1 MKRSKQETKANP
13 SGRTL
18 SGAKRKPRKRAAG
31 AAKKASV
38 RPIRPAKAPSALRD
52 AEFNLKQ
59 ISDLMHIPRT
69 TLYRLEESN
78 EMLGRQKKREGA
90 TSKKVYTWGDV
101 EILSEMLGAKVA
113 RPDEFQIKVVA
124 NLKGGVGKS
133 TLASQVAIRAAASGV
148 KTLLIDLDAQAHA
161 SKSLGFNSD
170 DDTPTILN
178 CIISKT
184 EDKMSIEDV
193 IVQITPMLSLV
204 PSSLS
209 VSAAESR
216 LQFEKGSREERLKKI
231 LEPLRQKF
239 DLILI
244 DTNPSASLLNI
255 NALLAAD
262 ELCLVTET
270 DYLSVS
276 GLKQMFEILKDLQE
290 AFPDFSPNIRVIPNL
305 FDVREAACQASLGAL
320 RQNYGDY
327 LTNTVVRKNAD
338 MREAQNHA
346 QAIFM
351 FKKRSSAAEDI
362 DALTK
367 ELLSEPEVNA

>member
-1 MKRSKQETKANP
+1 MKRSEQRSKTNP
-13 SGRTL
+13 SKRTVK
-18 SGAKRKPRKRAAG
+18 GAERGSRAKTQASQVS
-31 AAKKASV
+31 KAS
-38 RPIRPAKAPSALRD
+38 KAPAAEKFLLSLAE

-59 ISDLMHIPRT
+59 ISELMNVPRS
-69 TLYRLEESN
+69 TLYRMEESN
-78 EMLGRQKKREGA
+78 EIAGRRAKAGA
-90 TSKKVYTWGDV
+90 TTKKIYNWADVKTLSKLLGDK
-101 EILSEMLGAKVA
+101 IT
-113 RPDEFQIKVVA
+113 RPQDLQIKVVA

-133 TLASQVAIRAAASGV
+133 TLASQVAIRSAAAGV
-148 KTLLIDLDAQAHA
+148 RTLLIDLDAQAHA
-161 SKSLGFNSD
+161 SKSLGFNSND
-170 DDTPTILN
+170 ETPTILN
-178 CIISKT
+178 CIVGKPNERLSIS
-184 EDKMSIEDV
+184 EV
-193 IVQITPMLSLV
+193 IVSITPMLSLV

-216 LQFEKGSREERLKKI
+216 LQFEKGSREERLKQI
-231 LEPLRQKF
+231 LEPLRAEF

-276 GLKQMFEILKDLQE
+276 GLKQMFTILRDLQDE
-290 AFPDFSPNIRVIPNL
+290 FEGFAPSVRVIPNL

-320 RQNYGDY
+320 RQNYGEF

-346 QAIFM
+346 QAIWM
-351 FKKRSSAAEDI
+351 WKKRSPAAEDI

-367 ELLSEPEVNA
+367 ELLSEPEANA